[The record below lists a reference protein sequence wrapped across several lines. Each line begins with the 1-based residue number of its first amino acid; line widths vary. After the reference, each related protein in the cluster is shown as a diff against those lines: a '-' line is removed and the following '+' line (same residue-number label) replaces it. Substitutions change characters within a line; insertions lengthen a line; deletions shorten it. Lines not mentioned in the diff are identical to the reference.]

1 MTSYSDIVADVD
13 LFTAIHAAIAEQ
25 KTVQS
30 DERRSG
36 QRKAYRCIQLLAPFD
51 GEKLPLQEDYSRVR
65 CHDLS
70 PTGFSY
76 LADARPAAKQLVAAL
91 GRTPFRFF
99 IAEVVNQRIVERDGR
114 RKILVGCRFVGR
126 VRDGG

>member
-1 MTSYSDIVADVD
+1 MTSHSQIVADAD
-13 LFTAIHAAIAEQ
+13 LYTAIHNAIAEQ
-25 KTVQS
+25 PTVRAQN
-30 DERRSG
+30 DRRQGERH
-36 QRKAYRCIQLLAPFD
+36 AYRYIQLLAPFD
-51 GEKLPLQEDYSRVR
+51 GQVYPAQEDYSRVR

-76 LADARPAAKQLVAAL
+76 LADARPAAQQLVAAL

-99 IAEVVNQRIVERDGR
+99 IAEVVNQRVIERDGK

-126 VRDGG
+126 IDS